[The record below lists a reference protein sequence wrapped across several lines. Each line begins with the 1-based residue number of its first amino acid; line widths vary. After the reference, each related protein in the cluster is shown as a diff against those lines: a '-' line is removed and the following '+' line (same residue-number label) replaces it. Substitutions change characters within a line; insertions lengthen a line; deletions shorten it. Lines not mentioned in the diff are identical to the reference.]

1 MFIRVSIKSTFNTNR
16 DTLLVS
22 IRFRFF
28 LLGFS
33 FMSVILTDNRQK
45 TNNNNRSL
53 GEFAFGVSNNDD
65 LSFTRNFR

>member
-1 MFIRVSIKSTFNTNR
+1 MFVRVSIKSTFNTNR

-22 IRFRFF
+22 IRFRSF

-33 FMSVILTDNRQK
+33 FMTVILTDNRQK
-45 TNNNNRSL
+45 TNNNDRSL

-65 LSFTRNFR
+65 LSCTRNFR

>member
-22 IRFRFF
+22 IRFRSF

-45 TNNNNRSL
+45 TNNNDRSL

-65 LSFTRNFR
+65 LPSTRNFR

>member
-1 MFIRVSIKSTFNTNR
+1 MFVRVSIKSTFNTNR

-22 IRFRFF
+22 IRFRSF

-45 TNNNNRSL
+45 TNSNDRSL

-65 LSFTRNFR
+65 LSSTRNFR